1 MQHPPLETIAKR
13 LSVLLYCEQKD
24 LCRPIIQQVARGKP
38 VTKADLQVS
47 LHLSPDELERRLEH
61 LPDTEFDQ
69 QGNILGWGV
78 TLLPTS
84 HQFQLDG
91 KALYTWCA
99 FDTVLFPPSLQRSAQ
114 VQSSCAQTGH
124 PITFVANPEGVVTD
138 LTPAGSVMSLIL
150 PAERSE
156 CVRETFCY
164 QSLFFQSEQ
173 AASPF
178 LASHSEAI
186 LLSIEEAALVGRWVA
201 QSRFTEKQGDKSG

>member
-1 MQHPPLETIAKR
+1 MQHPPLETMVKR
-13 LSVLLYCEQKD
+13 LSELLDCGQED

-38 VTKADLQVS
+38 VTKAELQVS
-47 LHLSPDELERRLEH
+47 LHLSQDELEQRLAS

-69 QGNILGWGV
+69 SDNIVGWGV

-84 HQFQLDG
+84 HQFQIDG

-99 FDTVLFPPSLQRSAQ
+99 FDTVLFPPSLHAEAQ
-114 VQSSCAQTGH
+114 VQSSCAQTGQR
-124 PITFVANPEGVVTD
+124 ITFVATPEGGVKD

-156 CVRETFCY
+156 CVRDTFCY

-173 AASPF
+173 AASTF
-178 LASHSEAI
+178 LITHPEAI
-186 LLSIEEAALVGRWVA
+186 LLSVEEAALVGRWVA
-201 QSRFTEKQGDKSG
+201 QSRFTEKQE

>member
-13 LSVLLYCEQKD
+13 LSVLLYCEQEE

-47 LHLSPDELERRLEH
+47 LNLNQDELERRLAH

-124 PITFVANPEGVVTD
+124 RITFVATPEGGVKD
-138 LTPAGSVMSLIL
+138 LTPSGSVMSLIL
-150 PAERSE
+150 PAERSA
-156 CVRETFCY
+156 CVRDIFCY

-173 AASPF
+173 AASTF
-178 LASHSEAI
+178 LSTHPEAM
-186 LLSIEEAALVGRWVA
+186 LLSVEEAALVGRWVA
-201 QSRFTEKQGDKSG
+201 QSRFTETQEAEGV